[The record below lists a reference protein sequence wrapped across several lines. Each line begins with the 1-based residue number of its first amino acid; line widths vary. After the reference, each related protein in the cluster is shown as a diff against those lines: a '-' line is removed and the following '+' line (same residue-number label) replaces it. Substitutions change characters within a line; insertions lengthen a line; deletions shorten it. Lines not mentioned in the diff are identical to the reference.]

1 MKKILALLLTLMAT
15 AGMAQKS
22 VGVRGSFTTS
32 TMNKFDLIQN
42 ITPDFKFMPAAG
54 GAVFMEIPITEN
66 FSIQP
71 EIAYTQKGFSIK
83 EGFKAGGDFLGVNIP
98 INGKVNFRTNYIEVP
113 VLAKYHFGDKGAAHY
128 YVAVGP

>member
-71 EIAYTQKGFSIK
+71 EIAY
-83 EGFKAGGDFLGVNIP
+83 A
-98 INGKVNFRTNYIEVP
+98 
-113 VLAKYHFGDKGAAHY
+113 
-128 YVAVGP
+128 